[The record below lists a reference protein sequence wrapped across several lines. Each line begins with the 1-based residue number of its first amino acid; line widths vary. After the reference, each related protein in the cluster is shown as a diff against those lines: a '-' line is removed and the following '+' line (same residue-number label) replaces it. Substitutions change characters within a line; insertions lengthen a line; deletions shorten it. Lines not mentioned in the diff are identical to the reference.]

1 MADRVAIISPCD
13 PWPFSMVT
21 AGDLEDLVAEVYFA
35 LSLMRGGQSGFPLRA
50 EPLRPRRRGT
60 S

>member
-1 MADRVAIISPCD
+1 VIWRILLPR
-13 PWPFSMVT
+13 
-21 AGDLEDLVAEVYFA
+21 VYFA
-35 LSLMRGGQSGFPLRA
+35 LSLMRSGRSGFPLRA